1 MNKDYLT
8 VQCLAPVGVE
18 MRKRLQHLCQPDLL
32 CTSLNR
38 G

>member
-1 MNKDYLT
+1 MNKDCVT
-8 VQCLAPVGVE
+8 VQCLAPVGVAV
-18 MRKRLQHLCQPDLL
+18 RNRLQHLGQPDLL